1 MAIAQPGLF
10 ISIPFF
16 GHPNTMQPHVE
27 DCCPPR
33 TARVLLLGL
42 GNDILRDDS
51 IGLRIARSLAEDF
64 AGHPSVH
71 VRETTEMGIALLDFL
86 VGYTHA
92 IIVDSIVTG
101 LVPAGTVHLL
111 DIDSIKRL
119 TVHTPHFLGVGETVA
134 LGNHLG
140 LPMPNDIRVMAVE
153 VHDPYTLGETLTEP
167 LCAAFPHIL
176 EQVRAELIR
185 MVDISQEQPEQPT
198 SIRAYR

>member
-1 MAIAQPGLF
+1 MATAQVGRFHFQPRF
-10 ISIPFF
+10 QQ
-16 GHPNTMQPHVE
+16 PNTMQPRLE

-33 TARVLLLGL
+33 AARVLLLGL

-51 IGLRIARSLAEDF
+51 IGLRIARSLADEF
-64 AGHPSVH
+64 ADHPAVH

-86 VGYTHA
+86 VGYTRA

-101 LVPAGTVHLL
+101 LVPAGTVHVL

-140 LPMPNDIRVMAVE
+140 LPMPSDIRVMAVE
-153 VHDPYTLGETLTEP
+153 VEDPYTLGEALTVP
-167 LCAAFPHIL
+167 VCAAFPRIL
-176 EQVRAELIR
+176 EQVRAELTR
-185 MVDISQEQPEQPT
+185 MVEISQEQPGQPT
-198 SIRAYR
+198 SMGSYR

>member
-1 MAIAQPGLF
+1 
-10 ISIPFF
+10 
-16 GHPNTMQPHVE
+16 MQARVE
-27 DCCPPR
+27 DCCSPR
-33 TARVLLLGL
+33 TAQVLLLGL

-51 IGLRIARSLAEDF
+51 IGLRVARSLAHDF
-64 AGHPSVH
+64 AGHSAVD

-134 LGNHLG
+134 LGHHLG
-140 LPMPNDIRVMAVE
+140 LPMPTNIRVMAVE
-153 VHDPYTLGETLTEP
+153 VEDPYTLGEALTEP
-167 LCAAFPHIL
+167 LNAAFPRIL
-176 EQVRAELIR
+176 EQVRAELSK
-185 MVDISQEQPEQPT
+185 MADSCKEQPGQTVSVETP
-198 SIRAYR
+198 RRRD